1 MQTRFIWNFEIDTGT
16 LTLPGNTSN
25 DGSNVNWE
33 FRSFWASHEIITI
46 QGLNQ
51 SFLDL
56 ANYQIKFKSDTY
68 YFLPNA
74 LYNLKRRN
82 GDFFYKPIL
91 KKNNSATGFGKKIN
105 LSEASDDIL
114 LPGIVDMDVKT
125 LLDTINTSA
134 QKIEIEKEA
143 LIYRWETY
151 PKIKMEIAKLRIKQD
166 TYFTLSLESTS
177 LSHVTTLTKQLLGK
191 RTSSDYSTFLKGR

>member
-177 LSHVTTLTKQLLGK
+177 LSHVSTLTKQLLGK